1 MHDAPEE
8 TTQYGAAA
16 LAELLASAGPLRIS
30 LQLTDAA
37 GEVLLDHRCQPQGL
51 VHELKMRLW
60 RKVRAVTEPLT
71 CAFYTSDNPGST
83 FVYQCR
89 EPLDDG
95 RLFVYVTVPGGALR
109 VPACPEHRAALE
121 ARERQFNE

>member
-8 TTQYGAAA
+8 TTQYAAAA
-16 LAELLASAGPLRIS
+16 LGELLAGPLRIS
-30 LQLTDAA
+30 LQLTDAG

-60 RKVRAVTEPLT
+60 RKARAVTEPLS
-71 CAFYTSDNPGST
+71 CAFYRSDNPGST

-95 RLFVYVTVPGGALR
+95 QLFFYVTVPGGALR
-109 VPACPEHRAALE
+109 VPVCRGHRSLLE
-121 ARERQFNE
+121 SRERAFSE